1 MVPEQKIAQKIGLVR
16 LGIIWRK
23 LIALMD
29 ETSQTL
35 VHSAFS
41 TLIRINN
48 DYACV
53 VSDAKGQ
60 LLAQS
65 SYSIPS
71 FIGTIP
77 FSLRS
82 MLQKFPSEDLHPGD
96 VLITND
102 PWLGTGHLNDISV
115 AMPLFYKDK
124 FIGFVANVAHHDD
137 IGGSSSPHASEHFEE
152 GLLIP
157 IVKLMEKGR
166 VNPAVED
173 IIKANVRSP
182 DINMGDLSAQ
192 IASLHAGSAK
202 VCELLEE
209 EGLDDLEYLSQE
221 IIGRSES
228 AMRQSIRNFLKEG
241 QYESETYADG
251 FEEPLRIKSIIEVK
265 DGSIAVDYTGTCA
278 QIDKAANSVM
288 NYTFSYTA
296 YALKCILDPTMP
308 NNDGSIRP
316 ITVTAPEGTLV
327 NPRRPAAVWGRHTT
341 GHYFPAVIFN
351 ALSQAVPDKVM
362 AESGSCPI
370 WTAWFRTKREDGT
383 DIFNGF
389 FMNGGHGA
397 HPTFDGAHTMSF
409 PTNISNTPT
418 EMFENLM
425 PIKILKR
432 ELIEDSCGAGKYRGG
447 SGQEISFQIESER
460 GVRVAF
466 RNDRIINP
474 TRGMLGGDSGKKGKI
489 LLNGKPQ
496 QGKSS
501 LSLKKGDVI
510 NFCTPGGAGM
520 FSPEKRDPD
529 LVGEDLRNE
538 IITREYAERYHNY
551 KRK

>member
-1 MVPEQKIAQKIGLVR
+1 MAVEKKINLVR

-41 TLIRINN
+41 TLIRVNN

-82 MLQKFPSEDLHPGD
+82 MLQKYPAEDLHPGD

-115 AMPLFYKDK
+115 AMPIFYKDK

-137 IGGSSSPHASEHFEE
+137 IGGSSSPHAGEYFEE

-157 IVKLMEKGR
+157 IVKLMDKGR
-166 VNPAVED
+166 ENEGVVE
-173 IIKANVRSP
+173 IIKNNVRTP
-182 DINMGDLSAQ
+182 EVNMGDLSAQ
-192 IASLHAGSAK
+192 LASLYTGSNK
-202 VCELLEE
+202 ICELLKE
-209 EGLDDLEYLSQE
+209 EGLDDLEYLSAE
-221 IIGRSES
+221 IIGRSET
-228 AMRQSIRNFLKEG
+228 AIRQNIRDFLQEG
-241 QYESETYADG
+241 RYESEVYADG
-251 FEEPLRIKSIIEVK
+251 FEEPLRIKATIIVK
-265 DGSIAVDYTGTCA
+265 DGSITIDYTGTSP
-278 QIDKAANSVM
+278 QIDKAVNSVM
-288 NYTFSYTA
+288 NYTFSYSA
-296 YALKCILDPTMP
+296 YALKCVLDPTMP

-316 ITVTAPEGTLV
+316 IDVTAPEGTLV
-327 NPRRPAAVWGRHTT
+327 NPIRPAAVWGRHTT
-341 GHYFPAVIFN
+341 GHYFPAVILN
-351 ALSQAVPDKVM
+351 ALSKAVPEKVM

-370 WTAWFRTKREDGT
+370 WTTWFRAKRDEGGDL
-383 DIFNGF
+383 FNGF

-425 PIKILKR
+425 PIMILKR
-432 ELIEDSCGAGKYRGG
+432 ELISDSCGAGKYRGG
-447 SGQEISFQIESER
+447 CGQEISFQVLSDK
-460 GVRVAF
+460 GVQAAF
-466 RNDRIINP
+466 RDDRIRNP
-474 TRGMLGGDSGKKGKI
+474 TQGMLGGTSGQKGRI
-489 LLNGKPQ
+489 LLNGAPQ
-496 QGKSS
+496 MGKAS
-501 LSLKKGDVI
+501 LSLKDGDVI
-510 NFCTPGGAGM
+510 TFCTPGGAGM
-520 FSPEKRDPD
+520 HPPEERSRS
-529 LVGEDLRNE
+529 LIEEDLKNG
-538 IITREYAERYHNY
+538 IITGEYALRHHNY
-551 KRK
+551 EGL

>member
-1 MVPEQKIAQKIGLVR
+1 MVPKQKIEQKIGLVR

-29 ETSQTL
+29 ETSQAL

-41 TLIRINN
+41 TLIRVNN

-53 VSDAKGQ
+53 VSDSKGQ

-82 MLQKFPSEDLHPGD
+82 MLQKFPPKDLYPED

-115 AMPLFYKDK
+115 AMPIFYKDK

-166 VNPAVED
+166 GNPAVED

-182 DINMGDLSAQ
+182 EINMGDLSAQ

-202 VCELLEE
+202 ICELLKE

-221 IIGRSES
+221 IIERSES
-228 AMRQSIRNFLKEG
+228 AMRQSIRTFLKEG
-241 QYESETYADG
+241 QYESEAYADG
-251 FEEPLRIKSIIEVK
+251 FEEPLRIKATITVK
-265 DGSIAVDYTGTCA
+265 DGSITVDYTGTCA

-316 ITVTAPEGTLV
+316 INVTAPEGTLV

-351 ALSQAVPDKVM
+351 ALCQAVPDKVM

-370 WTAWFRTKREDGT
+370 WTAWFRTKRESGK

-425 PIKILKR
+425 PIRILTR
-432 ELIEDSCGAGKYRGG
+432 ELIPDSCGAGKYRGG
-447 SGQEISFQIESER
+447 CGQEISFQIESGSR
-460 GVRVAF
+460 VQVAF

-474 TRGMLGGDSGKKGKI
+474 TRGMLGGVSGKKGKI
-489 LLNGKPQ
+489 LLNGTPQ
-496 QGKSS
+496 AGKSI

-510 NFCTPGGAGM
+510 RFCTPGGAGM
-520 FSPEKRDPD
+520 FPPNERDPN
-529 LVGEDLRNE
+529 LVGEDLRNG
-538 IITREYAERYHNY
+538 IITQEYAESYHTGES
-551 KRK
+551 K

>member
-1 MVPEQKIAQKIGLVR
+1 MAIEQKIGLVR

-23 LIALMD
+23 LIAMMD

-35 VHSAFS
+35 VRSAFS
-41 TLIRINN
+41 TVIRVNN

-53 VSDAKGQ
+53 VSDTKGQ

-82 MLQKFPSEDLHPGD
+82 MLQKFPKEKLYPGD

-115 AMPLFYKDK
+115 AMPVFYKDT

-137 IGGSSSPHASEHFEE
+137 IGGSSSPHASEYYEE
-152 GLLIP
+152 GLFLP
-157 IVKLMEKGR
+157 IVKLIEKGR
-166 VNPAVED
+166 ENKAVVD
-173 IIKANVRSP
+173 IIKSNVRSP
-182 DINMGDLSAQ
+182 EINMGDLSAQ
-192 IASLHAGSAK
+192 IASLHTGSSK
-202 VCELLEE
+202 ICELLEE
-209 EGLDDLEYLSQE
+209 EGLDDLEYLSTE
-221 IIGRSES
+221 IIGRSEA
-228 AMRQSIRNFLKEG
+228 AMKQNIRDFLQEG
-241 QYESETYADG
+241 RYESEVYADG
-251 FEEPLRIKSIIEVK
+251 FEEPLRIKATITVK
-265 DGSIAVDYTGTCA
+265 DGTIAVDYTGTCP

-288 NYTFSYTA
+288 TYTFSYSA
-296 YALKCILDPTMP
+296 YALKCILDPNMP

-327 NPRRPAAVWGRHTT
+327 NPKRPAAVWGRHTT
-341 GHYFPAVIFN
+341 GHYFPAVILN
-351 ALSQAVPDKVM
+351 ALSKAVPEKVM

-370 WTAWFRTKREDGT
+370 WTAWFRTKREDGR

-409 PTNISNTPT
+409 PTNISNLPS

-425 PIKILKR
+425 PIRILKR
-432 ELIEDSCGAGKYRGG
+432 ELIPDSCGAGKYRGG
-447 SGQEISFQIESER
+447 CGQEISFQIQSQR
-460 GVRVAF
+460 GVRLAY
-466 RNDRIINP
+466 RNDRIVNP
-474 TRGMLGGDSGKKGKI
+474 AGGLLGGASGQRGQI
-489 LLNGKPQ
+489 LLNETPQ
-496 QGKSS
+496 PGKSNT
-501 LSLKKGDVI
+501 LLKKDDVI
-510 NFCTPGGAGM
+510 RFCTPGGAGM
-520 FSPEKRDPD
+520 FPPGDRDPD
-529 LVGEDLRNE
+529 LIEADLKNG
-538 IITREYAERYHNY
+538 IITPDYGRRYHNY
-551 KRK
+551 ES

>member
-1 MVPEQKIAQKIGLVR
+1 MAQEQKIGLVR

-41 TLIRINN
+41 TLIRVNN

-82 MLQKFPSEDLHPGD
+82 MLQKFPPKDLHPGD

-115 AMPLFYKDK
+115 AMPIFYKK
-124 FIGFVANVAHHDD
+124 SFIGFVANVAHHDD

-166 VNPAVED
+166 ENPAVKD

-182 DINMGDLSAQ
+182 EINMGDLSAQ

-202 VCELLEE
+202 VCELLED
-209 EGLDDLEYLSQE
+209 EGLDDLEYLSRE
-221 IIGRSES
+221 IIGRSEA
-228 AMRQSIRNFLKEG
+228 AMRQNIRDFLKEG
-241 QYESETYADG
+241 RYESEVYADG
-251 FEEPLRIKSIIEVK
+251 FEEPLRIKATITVK
-265 DGSIAVDYTGTCA
+265 DGSVAVDYTGTCQ

-288 NYTFSYTA
+288 NYTYSYTA

-316 ITVTAPEGTLV
+316 VTVTAPEGTLV

-351 ALSQAVPDKVM
+351 ALCQAVPDKVM

-370 WTAWFRTKREDGT
+370 WTAWFRAKRESGK

-425 PIKILKR
+425 PIRILTR
-432 ELIEDSCGAGKYRGG
+432 ELIPDSCGAGKYRGG
-447 SGQEISFQIESER
+447 CGQEISFQIESDSR
-460 GVRVAF
+460 VQVAF

-474 TRGMLGGDSGKKGKI
+474 TRGMLGGVSGKKGKI
-489 LLNGKPQ
+489 LLNGAPQ
-496 QGKSS
+496 AGKSI

-510 NFCTPGGAGM
+510 RFCTPGGAGM
-520 FSPEKRDPD
+520 FPPKERDPN
-529 LVGEDLRNE
+529 LLGEDLRNG
-538 IITREYAERYHNY
+538 IITRDYAESHHNCES
-551 KRK
+551 K

>member
-1 MVPEQKIAQKIGLVR
+1 MVQKQKIGLVR

-23 LIALMD
+23 MIALMD
-29 ETSQTL
+29 ETSQAL

-41 TLIRINN
+41 TLIRVNN

-53 VSDAKGQ
+53 VSDSKGQ

-77 FSLRS
+77 FTLRS
-82 MLQKFPSEDLHPGD
+82 MLQQFPPDDLYPGD

-102 PWLGTGHLNDISV
+102 PWIGTGHLNDISV
-115 AMPLFYKDK
+115 AMPIFYKDK

-166 VNPAVED
+166 KNPAVEN
-173 IIKANVRSP
+173 IIKANVRTP
-182 DINMGDLSAQ
+182 EINLGDLSAQ

-202 VCELLEE
+202 ICELLKE

-221 IIGRSES
+221 IIGRSEA
-228 AMRQSIRNFLKEG
+228 AMRRNIRNFLKEG
-241 QYESETYADG
+241 SYESEIFADG
-251 FEEPLRIKSIIEVK
+251 FEEPLRIKATITVK
-265 DGSIAVDYTGTCA
+265 DGSVAVDYTGTCQ

-316 ITVTAPEGTLV
+316 ISVTAPEGTLV

-370 WTAWFRTKREDGT
+370 WTVWFRARRQDGT

-432 ELIEDSCGAGKYRGG
+432 ELIPDSCGAGKYRGG
-447 SGQEISFQIESER
+447 CGQEISFQIESER
-460 GVRVAF
+460 GVQVAF

-474 TRGMLGGDSGKKGKI
+474 PQGMLGGVAGEKGKI
-489 LLNGKPQ
+489 LLNGTSLP
-496 QGKSS
+496 GKSS
-501 LSLKKGDVI
+501 LSLKKGDLI
-510 NFCTPGGAGM
+510 SFFTPGGAGM
-520 FSPEKRDPD
+520 FSPKERDPH
-529 LVGEDLRNE
+529 LVTEDLRNE
-538 IITREYAERYHNY
+538 IITWKYAERYHDY
-551 KRK
+551 KDK

>member
-1 MVPEQKIAQKIGLVR
+1 MAVEKEINLVR

-29 ETSQTL
+29 ETSQAL

-41 TLIRINN
+41 TLIRVNN

-82 MLQKFPSEDLHPGD
+82 MLQKYPAEDLHPGD
-96 VLITND
+96 VIITND

-115 AMPLFYKDK
+115 AMPIFYRDK

-152 GLLIP
+152 GLLLP
-157 IVKLMEKGR
+157 IVKLIEKGR
-166 VNPAVED
+166 WNPAVED

-182 DINMGDLSAQ
+182 EINMGDLSAQ
-192 IASLHAGSAK
+192 IASLHAGSSK
-202 VCELLEE
+202 IRELLKE

-228 AMRQSIRNFLKEG
+228 AMRQNISNFLKEG
-241 QYESETYADG
+241 LYESEVFADG
-251 FEEPLRIKSIIEVK
+251 FEEPLRIKATITVKNRSIV
-265 DGSIAVDYTGTCA
+265 VDYTGTCP

-316 ITVTAPEGTLV
+316 ISVTAPEGTLV
-327 NPRRPAAVWGRHTT
+327 NPKRPAAVWGRHTT

-351 ALSQAVPDKVM
+351 ALSKAVPDKVM

-370 WTAWFRTKREDGT
+370 WTAWFRAKREDGT

-397 HPTFDGAHTMSF
+397 HPTFDGAHAMSF

-425 PIKILKR
+425 PISILKR
-432 ELIEDSCGAGKYRGG
+432 ELIPDSCGAGKYRGG
-447 SGQEISFQIESER
+447 NGQEISFQIESES
-460 GVRVAF
+460 GVQVAF

-474 TRGMLGGDSGKKGKI
+474 TQGMLGGDSGKKGII
-489 LLNGKPQ
+489 LLNGTPQ
-496 QGKSS
+496 PGKSN
-501 LSLKKGDVI
+501 LFLKKKDLI
-510 NFCTPGGAGM
+510 SFCTPGGAGM
-520 FSPEKRDPD
+520 FFPKDRDPD
-529 LVGEDLRNE
+529 LVEEDLRNE

-551 KRK
+551 KHK